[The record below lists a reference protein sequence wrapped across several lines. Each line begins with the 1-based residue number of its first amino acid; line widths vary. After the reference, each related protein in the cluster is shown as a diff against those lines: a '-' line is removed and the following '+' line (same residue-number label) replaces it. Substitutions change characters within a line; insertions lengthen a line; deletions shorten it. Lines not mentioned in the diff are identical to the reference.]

1 MNLKINIIGF
11 FLAVCILCKGNN
23 PAWQADTMK
32 TKLSL
37 LEQTVPL
44 PFHTHLCEEPWTST
58 DNVFV
63 FWDYE
68 PIFEEILKMRNL
80 PPELKFLPIALTE
93 MNNDFDTNNR
103 CGIWSL
109 PAFVAIKYGL
119 TVTKNHDE
127 RFDITA
133 ATNAAAAY
141 LADLHVLYGNWWAVI
156 LAYANSPAA
165 LNAATIRHTDIN
177 LDVWDYYEMNLLN
190 NVAIIK
196 NFICCIY
203 DFSVKEK
210 TQAIQKKDSCVVIE
224 IQKPILRSLFNDSLQ
239 ITPNVLRKLNPVFRG
254 EIIVPSDKHAFYIPH
269 EKMDIFLRLE
279 NTLYDQTEQLLR
291 KKKEQIP
298 TEKQNSK
305 SEKTYI
311 VRAGD
316 SLHKIAKLFGV
327 SANDI
332 KNRNHLNTDRIN
344 IGEKLIIPLNN
355 SKSSTVQK
363 TTAANS
369 QNSNKI
375 IHRVRKGDT
384 LSAIA
389 MLYHVKISDIKRWN
403 NLKND
408 LIIENQRLIVYKR

>member
-11 FLAVCILCKGNN
+11 FLAICILCKGNN

-37 LEQTVPL
+37 LEQAVPL
-44 PFHTHLCEEPWTST
+44 PFHTHLCEKPWAGI
-58 DNVFV
+58 DNVSV
-63 FWDYE
+63 FFDYE
-68 PIFEEILKMRNL
+68 PIFEEALKTKHL
-80 PPELKFLPIALTE
+80 PLELKFLPAALTK

-127 RFDITA
+127 RFDIVA

-141 LADLHVLYGNWWAVI
+141 LEDLYVLYGNWWAVI

-165 LNAATIRHTDIN
+165 LNAATIKHTDKN
-177 LDVWDYYEMNLLN
+177 LNVWDYYEMNLLN
-190 NVAIIK
+190 NVAVIK

-203 DFSVKEK
+203 DFSTKEK
-210 TQAIQKKDSCVVIE
+210 MQTVQKDSCVLIE
-224 IQKPILRSLFNDSLQ
+224 IRNPVLRSLFNDSLQ
-239 ITPNVLRKLNPVFRG
+239 ITPCILSKLNPIFRG

-269 EKMDIFLRLE
+269 EKIELFSKLE
-279 NTLYDQTEQLLR
+279 NTLYDLTERFLYE
-291 KKKEQIP
+291 KKEQIP
-298 TEKQNSK
+298 TEKQHGK

-316 SLHKIAKLFGV
+316 SLHKIAQLFGV

-344 IGEKLIIPLNN
+344 IGERLIIPLTN

-369 QNSNKI
+369 QNSDKI
-375 IHRVRKGDT
+375 IHRVRKGET
-384 LSAIA
+384 LSEIA
-389 MLYHVKISDIKRWN
+389 MLYRVKISDIKRWN

-408 LIIENQRLIVYKR
+408 LIIENQKLIVYKR